1 MQECSDSAPLSPIP
15 ARRSPGRGLSAAR
28 LSSHALYNQTIAA
41 AAGPPCSPPL
51 FPTNLFCSC
60 CSLHAG
66 GNANEVLAAVNLG
79 L

>member
-1 MQECSDSAPLSPIP
+1 MQECSDSAPLPPIP
-15 ARRSPGRGLSAAR
+15 ARCRPGQGCTAAS
-28 LSSHALYNQTIAA
+28 LASHALYNQTIAA

-60 CSLHAG
+60 CSPRAG
-66 GNANEVLAAVNLG
+66 GNANGALAAVNLG